1 MSSEDSKTI
10 VLDKGQKGLG
20 FHIRGGYD
28 NQHIPGDTGI
38 FVTRLKEG
46 AAAHTDG
53 RLKVCLWH
61 QCSPIVE
68 FDFIQSVYTML
79 TFSGR

>member
-1 MSSEDSKTI
+1 MSADSETLKI
-10 VLDKGQKGLG
+10 LLDKGSKGLG

-46 AAAHTDG
+46 AAAHSDG
-53 RLKVCLWH
+53 RLKVPLR
-61 QCSPIVE
+61 
-68 FDFIQSVYTML
+68 L
-79 TFSGR
+79 TLIAYLIT